1 MMEHTEIFSR
11 SLGTDSDVVMKEMYS
26 FKDASG
32 QDLTLRPEGTAG
44 VVRAL
49 LSHKLVRHLPQ
60 RLYYS
65 GPMFR
70 YEKPQRGRARQVG
83 SGRSDTR
90 LLSCV
95 VPSVWHRIVR
105 HRTPLRRH

>member
-1 MMEHTEIFSR
+1 MEHTEIFSR

-49 LSHKLVRHLPQ
+49 LSHKLIRHLPQ
-60 RLYYS
+60 RLFYH

-70 YEKPQRGRARQVG
+70 YEKPQRGRARQVTG
-83 SGRSDTR
+83 LHS
-90 LLSCV
+90 
-95 VPSVWHRIVR
+95 
-105 HRTPLRRH
+105 